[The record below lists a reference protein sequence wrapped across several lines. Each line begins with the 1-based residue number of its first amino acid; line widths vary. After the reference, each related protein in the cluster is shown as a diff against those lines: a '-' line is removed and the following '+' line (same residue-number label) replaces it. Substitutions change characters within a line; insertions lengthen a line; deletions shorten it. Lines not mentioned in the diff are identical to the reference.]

1 MPPFAEADLTPP
13 TIRPLRA
20 TDPPVIAAAFAA
32 IGWAKPREQYER
44 YLAEQ
49 EAGRRNV
56 FVAWVGGVFAGYVTL
71 VWQPDY
77 APFRAEGIPE
87 IQDFNVLPA
96 FRRRGI
102 GSALLDA
109 AEALAGSRSP
119 VVGIGVGLDPDY
131 GPAQRLYVKRGYV
144 PDGRGITWQNRTV
157 AYRDQVLVDDELVL
171 WLIRSLGE

>member
-1 MPPFAEADLTPP
+1 MTPP

-20 TDPPVIAAAFAA
+20 SDPAVIAAAFAA
-32 IGWAKPREQYER
+32 IGWSKPRAQYER

-49 EAGRRNV
+49 AAGERDV
-56 FVAWVGGVFAGYVTL
+56 FVAWVDGGFAGYVTIN
-71 VWQPDY
+71 WHPEY
-77 APFRAEGIPE
+77 PPFRAEGVPE

-102 GSALLDA
+102 GSALMDA
-109 AEALAGSRSP
+109 AEALARSKST

-131 GPAQRLYVKRGYV
+131 GPAQRMYVRRGYV

-157 AYRDQVLVDDELVL
+157 AYRDQVLVDDDLVL
-171 WLIRSLGE
+171 WFTRGLSE

>member
-1 MPPFAEADLTPP
+1 MTSP
-13 TIRPLRA
+13 TIRPLQA
-20 TDPPVIAAAFAA
+20 SDPPVIAAGFAA
-32 IGWAKPREQYER
+32 IGWAKPAAQYER

-49 EAGRRNV
+49 QADRRRI
-56 FVAWVGGVFAGYVTL
+56 FVAWVDGAFAGYVTL
-71 VWQPDY
+71 VWEPDY
-77 APFRAEGIPE
+77 APFREQEIPE

-109 AEALAGSRSP
+109 AEAAAAERGR

-131 GPAQRLYVKRGYV
+131 GPAQRLYVLRGYV

-171 WLIRSLGE
+171 WFTRGLPE